1 VRLESRYDVSE
12 EYAQMCALLDSL
24 PHDAVRSIDE
34 CFIDSKCG
42 RLFLTLRE
50 EGDSRAVIAALER
63 WRGTSPWIGVASPS
77 GEVIAQ
83 LS

>member
-1 VRLESRYDVSE
+1 MR
-12 EYAQMCALLDSL
+12 ALLDSM

-42 RLFLTLRE
+42 HLFLTLRE

-63 WRGTSPWIGVASPS
+63 WRGTSPWISVASPS